1 MISDKIETVMR
12 YFVPEGRNLK
22 MQRNAGDLKYLS
34 VFYDMMRKYQESC
47 KESLGDYSFT
57 PNETSMMIYMLGHP
71 EVDTAKEIAVN
82 LGISQSLICRSV
94 DSLTRKGFLTTEK
107 DRKDRR
113 VNHLTLHIPDE
124 ELKKTLSRMQGD
136 FLERMTEGVTEEDL
150 AVFQRVVDKM
160 AENVGVRHE
169 RLC

>member
-1 MISDKIETVMR
+1 
-12 YFVPEGRNLK
+12 

-136 FLERMTEGVTEEDL
+136 FLERMTEGVTEEVL

>member
-1 MISDKIETVMR
+1 
-12 YFVPEGRNLK
+12 
-22 MQRNAGDLKYLS
+22 MQRNAGDMKYLS

-57 PNETSMMIYMLGHP
+57 PNETSMMIYMLEHP
-71 EVDTAKEIAVN
+71 EIDTAKEIAVN

-107 DRKDRR
+107 DKKDRR
-113 VNHLTLHIPDE
+113 VNHLTLDIPDE
-124 ELKKTLSRMQGD
+124 ELKRTLSRMQGD
-136 FLERMTEGVTEEDL
+136 FLDKMTDGVTEEEL

-160 AENVGVRHE
+160 ADNVGVKHE
-169 RLC
+169 PF